1 MRLDTLESEIEFILS
16 EHEKTR
22 GDDMALYL
30 VYLCNHDVGILKVF
44 SDKSYRVSHGISS
57 FESVSRCRRKL
68 QEKYPE
74 LKPPTQVVRTRAK
87 REKEFREYVRGEKC

>member
-1 MRLDTLESEIEFILS
+1 MKLDTLESEIEFILS

-30 VYLCNHDVGILKVF
+30 AYLCSHDVGILKVF
-44 SDKSYRVSHGISS
+44 SDKVYRVSHGISS
-57 FESVSRCRRKL
+57 FESVSRCRRRL

-74 LKPPTQVVRTRAK
+74 PYYWAGFIILD
-87 REKEFREYVRGEKC
+87 